1 MYRKNVYSV
10 CGKKQNNFWKHEILH
25 PKRGVNLI
33 WNYLQSTVQR
43 DQRASWVSD
52 LLSLDWPE
60 NKIRISFF
68 IYFFLNKHMLLVL
81 PSCPFHF
88 ITCCDTLDTEEPLRF
103 RESPWQT
110 VSKELG
116 RIERKSLKDRRRT
129 VSLSSFVDSKG
140 TTGRGNSLDSNGS
153 SVLLY
158 RPNALATPSKVGTVY
173 LHRYSVQEKE

>member
-1 MYRKNVYSV
+1 MSILFAVKNKTTSESMKYCTQKEVTTWS
-10 CGKKQNNFWKHEILH
+10 EITFKVLC
-25 PKRGVNLI
+25 RGISGRVGC
-33 WNYLQSTVQR
+33 QTC
-43 DQRASWVSD
+43 
-52 LLSLDWPE
+52 SLWTGL
-60 NKIRISFF
+60 KTKSGFHFF
-68 IYFFLNKHMLLVL
+68 FFCLNKHMLLVL

>member
-1 MYRKNVYSV
+1 MSILFAVKNKTTSESMKYCTQKEMSP
-10 CGKKQNNFWKHEILH
+10 WSEITFKVLC
-25 PKRGVNLI
+25 RGISGRVGC
-33 WNYLQSTVQR
+33 QTC
-43 DQRASWVSD
+43 
-52 LLSLDWPE
+52 SLWTGL
-60 NKIRISFF
+60 KTKSGFHFF
-68 IYFFLNKHMLLVL
+68 FFLNKHMLLVL

>member
-1 MYRKNVYSV
+1 MSILFAVKNKTTSESMKYCTQKVVST
-10 CGKKQNNFWKHEILH
+10 WSEITFKVLC
-25 PKRGVNLI
+25 RGISGRVGC
-33 WNYLQSTVQR
+33 QTC
-43 DQRASWVSD
+43 
-52 LLSLDWPE
+52 SLWTGL
-60 NKIRISFF
+60 KTKSGFHFF
-68 IYFFLNKHMLLVL
+68 FFFLNKHMLLVL